1 MLSAFALSLV
11 LVGQSKFSS
20 DPSQVQLHFE
30 DVERFYKVLD
40 SASDEELGAR
50 LKSDYLKSGSV
61 GLAFFRLTKI
71 RLDDMFVA
79 YVKKNKEQLVKDREK
94 IFRIKDAEKRIR
106 ASFFAF
112 KHLNPDAVF
121 PPLYF
126 VIGRETSGGT
136 AFSGGLVMGAEMS
149 VNDPALVHQIVA
161 HELIHFNQKMGSG
174 NLLNATLAE
183 GMADFL
189 GELSSG
195 GCINS
200 PLHKYGNAH
209 EVEIW
214 NQWKHDVANGNKIAD
229 WIGTYSQTV
238 PRPGDLGYF
247 VGYKISQAYYDKAP
261 DKLKAI
267 RELLT
272 RKDAAKIVEESG
284 YDPK

>member
-1 MLSAFALSLV
+1 MLSAFALSVV

-40 SASDEELGAR
+40 TASEDDLEAR
-50 LKSDYLKSGSV
+50 LKDEYLHIGSK
-61 GLAFFRLTKI
+61 GLAFFRLAKI
-71 RLDDMFVA
+71 GKDDNFVA
-79 YVKKNKEQLVKDREK
+79 YVKRRKAELLKNKDR
-94 IFRIKDAEKRIR
+94 IFATKDAEKRIR
-106 ASFFAF
+106 ASFFAY
-112 KHLNPDAVF
+112 KYLYPDAVF
-121 PPLYF
+121 PPVYL
-126 VIGRETSGGT
+126 VIGREASGGT
-136 AFSGGLVMGAEMS
+136 SCPEGLILGAEMS
-149 VNDPALVHQIVA
+149 VNDPAVVHQIVA

-247 VGYKISQAYYDKAP
+247 VGYKISHAYYDKVP
-261 DKLKAI
+261 DKLKAVKD
-267 RELLT
+267 LLT